1 MKQSDVFQKFGD
13 AGFLPH
19 LFQIFFVQSPRFLL
33 KSDVNARLFDRA
45 AHRVQSGQRTFAH
58 SKRTDIASRLMKQ
71 STIQNPVSVH
81 GVGLHTGKD
90 VTLTFKPAA
99 ANHGFRFQRVDLPEQ
114 PLIPADVKL
123 VISTNRG
130 TTLKSGEA
138 QVSTVE
144 HVLSALT
151 GLNIDN
157 VLLEIDGP
165 EMPIM
170 DGTSMPFVEAL
181 QRAGRSDLE
190 IDRDYFIVTEPVAY
204 KDEVTGTELLALP
217 SDHFEATVMIDFN
230 SKVLG
235 QQFAALNNLEDYVTD
250 IAPCRTFVF
259 LHELEKLLDMG
270 LIKGGDL
277 DNAIVIADRK
287 MEQDELDGLAKK
299 MGKPGVKVDSEGVLN
314 TVKLHFPNEPA
325 RHKLLDVIG
334 DLALI
339 GKPIRGKIVA
349 TKPGHTANVEFAK
362 ILKKQLT
369 EKRRLFGIPKYD
381 PDKEPVLD
389 NMEVSRMLPHRFPF
403 LMVDKIIELTPNQV
417 VGVKNVTINEAFFQG
432 HFPDNPVFPGVLQI
446 EALAQTGGILAL
458 HNVPDPGNWDTYFL
472 KIDNTKFKAK
482 VHPGDTLI
490 LKMELLEPIR
500 RGIVHMQGT
509 AYVGS
514 KVVSEGE
521 LTAQVVRRAV
531 KEG

>member
-1 MKQSDVFQKFGD
+1 
-13 AGFLPH
+13 
-19 LFQIFFVQSPRFLL
+19 
-33 KSDVNARLFDRA
+33 
-45 AHRVQSGQRTFAH
+45 
-58 SKRTDIASRLMKQ
+58 MKQ
-71 STIQNPVSVH
+71 STIQNAVSVR
-81 GVGLHTGKD
+81 GVGLHTGKT
-90 VTLTFKPAA
+90 VTLTFKPAL
-99 ANHGFRFQRVDLPEQ
+99 ANHGYRFQRVDLPDQ
-114 PLIPADVKL
+114 PIIPADVKM

-151 GLNIDN
+151 GMGVDN

-170 DGTSMPFVEAL
+170 DGTSMPFVEAIL
-181 QRAGRSDLE
+181 EAGMTELDAERE
-190 IDRDYFIVTEPVAY
+190 YFIVTEPIAY

-217 SDHFEATVMIDFN
+217 SDNFEATVMIDFA

-235 QQFAALNNLEDYVTD
+235 PQFAALHNLSDYVKE

-259 LHELEKLLDMG
+259 VHELEKLLEMG
-270 LIKGGDL
+270 LIKGGDM

-287 MEQDELDGLAKK
+287 MDQEELDALAQK
-299 MGKPGVKVDSEGVLN
+299 MGKPGIKVDAEGVLN
-314 TVKLHFPNEPA
+314 TVKLHFQNEPA

-362 ILKKQLT
+362 LLKKNLT
-369 EKRRLFGIPKYD
+369 EKRRLMGIPRYD
-381 PDKEPVLD
+381 PDKEPVFDSVQITKL
-389 NMEVSRMLPHRFPF
+389 LPHRFPF
-403 LMVDKIIELTPNQV
+403 LLVDKIIELDQQHV
-417 VGVKNVTINEAFFQG
+417 VGIKNITYNESFFQG

-458 HNVPDPGNWDTYFL
+458 QNVPDPGNWDTYFL

-482 VHPGDTLI
+482 VVPGDTLI

-514 KVVSEGE
+514 KIVSEGE
-521 LTAQVVRRAV
+521 LTAQIVRRT
-531 KEG
+531 KETNTSGQ